1 MILFLLFCFF
11 AVSFLWFCL
20 FWYLYLFILSFR
32 NIENFHW
39 FVWLHTKRNELH
51 FIFFFSTDGAYDHW
65 NARFGPYHVRGL
77 RSCVSQTAHLPNVR
91 RYEPSDDSFL
101 FLDALEKE
109 YQKIKEIDPVIITEI
124 GPGSGILS
132 TALTKTLS
140 TFLHDFFSFS
150 LQIRKERSLHSE

>member
-1 MILFLLFCFF
+1 M
-11 AVSFLWFCL
+11 
-20 FWYLYLFILSFR
+20 
-32 NIENFHW
+32 
-39 FVWLHTKRNELH
+39 
-51 FIFFFSTDGAYDHW
+51 
-65 NARFGPYHVRGL
+65 
-77 RSCVSQTAHLPNVR
+77 R

-140 TFLHDFFSFS
+140 TLLHDFFSIFS
-150 LQIRKERSLHSE
+150 ADKEGKVLTFGVDINPYAAKITKSTYSHNQVFSVVFSFLFMYR

>member
-1 MILFLLFCFF
+1 MQ
-11 AVSFLWFCL
+11 
-20 FWYLYLFILSFR
+20 
-32 NIENFHW
+32 NI
-39 FVWLHTKRNELH
+39 
-51 FIFFFSTDGAYDHW
+51 
-65 NARFGPYHVRGL
+65 
-77 RSCVSQTAHLPNVR
+77 R

-140 TFLHDFFSFS
+140 TFLHDFFHFSADKEGKVLTFGVDINLYAAKITKSTYSHNQVFSVVFSF
-150 LQIRKERSLHSE
+150 LFIYR